1 MTTPIP
7 FSSSIIDQV
16 KLNLIHYNLWNEVNI
31 HENDGYSYLSGKPR
45 EKLINTDNEIK
56 KEWII
61 PKLLK
66 DSKLSVQ
73 EINKWFNKI
82 ENDQGEGKRPERLII
97 GIVNDDGTVVYY
109 FIHDGIVKP
118 RQN

>member
-1 MTTPIP
+1 MTTTIP

-56 KEWII
+56 KNG
-61 PKLLK
+61 LFLNYLK
-66 DSKLSVQ
+66 
-73 EINKWFNKI
+73 I
-82 ENDQGEGKRPERLII
+82 
-97 GIVNDDGTVVYY
+97 
-109 FIHDGIVKP
+109 
-118 RQN
+118 QNYLFKK